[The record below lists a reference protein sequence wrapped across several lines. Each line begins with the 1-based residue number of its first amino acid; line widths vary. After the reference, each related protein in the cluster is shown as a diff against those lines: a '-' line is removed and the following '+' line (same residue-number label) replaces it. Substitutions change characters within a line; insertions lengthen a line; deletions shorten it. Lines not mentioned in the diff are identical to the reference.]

1 VSSDTAEK
9 IAFLERFKADIQAY
23 FAGPEDQAT
32 RSRINRG
39 MSRARELVDDAGAM
53 KTVTL
58 SPPAAIGGLMVRG
71 ADPFNFIL
79 QDYYGMSMVPTV
91 ADMIDQAIGVLESP
105 DYDKRKTLEKTTRKE
120 AAAARSAASRPTA
133 GDRALIREAING
145 GPELPAKVTLS
156 WLIRHVPVSF
166 WFWLI
171 GLIAAA
177 FAAGL
182 RLGQI
187 LK

>member
-105 DYDKRKTLEKTTRKE
+105 DYDNARLSRKQRGRRRLPHAVLRHARQPGT
-120 AAAARSAASRPTA
+120 ARSFEKQLMAVRNFRP
-133 GDRALIREAING
+133 R
-145 GPELPAKVTLS
+145 
-156 WLIRHVPVSF
+156 
-166 WFWLI
+166 
-171 GLIAAA
+171 
-177 FAAGL
+177 
-182 RLGQI
+182 
-187 LK
+187 